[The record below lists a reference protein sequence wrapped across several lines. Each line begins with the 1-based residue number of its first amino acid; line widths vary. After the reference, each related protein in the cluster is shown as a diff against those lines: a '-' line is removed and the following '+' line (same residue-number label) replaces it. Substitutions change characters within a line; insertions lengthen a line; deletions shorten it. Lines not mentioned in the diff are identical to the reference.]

1 MSTITTPGA
10 KPGLKRYNIRICT
23 GGETAMQTAIARNSQ
38 QAWNIAFA
46 LCERLL
52 GDQSPRSISVRPI
65 APNFGRLG
73 VVS

>member
-23 GGETAMQTAIARNSQ
+23 GRETALQTTIARTSQ
-38 QAWNIAFA
+38 QAWNIAFS

-52 GDQSPRSISVRPI
+52 GDQPPRSISVKP
-65 APNFGRLG
+65 ASPTYGLQ
-73 VVS
+73 VAA